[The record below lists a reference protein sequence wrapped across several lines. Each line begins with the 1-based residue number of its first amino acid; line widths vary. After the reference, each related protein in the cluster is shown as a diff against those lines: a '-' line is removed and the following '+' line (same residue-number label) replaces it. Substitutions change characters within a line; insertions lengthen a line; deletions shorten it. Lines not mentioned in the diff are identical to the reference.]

1 MNPFPLPSVAQS
13 LILELICPIV
23 VGETV
28 PLEQALGR
36 ILAQAVTAQ
45 QDFPYWDNGAMD
57 GYAVRYEDVATA
69 SVNHPV
75 KLNLRGEVAAG
86 KVPDHPV
93 LPGEAMR
100 IFTGAMVPTGADTV
114 VMQEVC
120 RREGDSVWVEQSP
133 KQRGEFVRCR
143 GDYYQ
148 ADAPWLSAGMV
159 VREAE
164 LAILATA
171 QVTQVLVW
179 RRPRVVLFSSGN
191 ELISPDRPL
200 QPGQIVD
207 SNQYAIRAFLQSQG
221 AEVISLGIVGDRRED
236 LRAVTRQAV
245 DQGDLVIS
253 TGGVS
258 VGDYDFI
265 PALLTELGGTLAI
278 EKVASK
284 PGKPLKVAK
293 FANGCVYFGIP
304 GNPVSALVSCWRFVQ
319 PALQKLSG
327 LAAPHAPTW
336 ITAQTQDFLKSDG
349 KRETYL
355 WGRLDF
361 TLGTPQFHLAKGSH
375 SSANLINLGGT
386 NSLAM
391 IPQGQTAIAA
401 QALVKVL
408 VQPRS
413 PFL

>member
-1 MNPFPLPSVAQS
+1 MNPFPLPTEAEARILDLITPIAAQ
-13 LILELICPIV
+13 EM
-23 VGETV
+23 VG
-28 PLEQALGR
+28 LEQAFGR
-36 ILAQAVTAQ
+36 ILSQAVTAQ
-45 QDFPYWDNGAMD
+45 QDFPYWDNAAMD
-57 GYAVRYEDVATA
+57 GYAVRYEDVAA
-69 SVNHPV
+69 AGENSVTLKV
-75 KLNLRGEVAAG
+75 RGEVAAG
-86 KVPDHPV
+86 QVPENSV
-93 LPGEAMR
+93 QPGEAMR
-100 IFTGAMVPTGADTV
+100 VFTGAMLPAGADTV

-120 RREGDSVWVEQSP
+120 RREGDQVWVDQAP
-133 KQRGEFVRCR
+133 QRRGEFVRCR

-148 ADAPWLSAGMV
+148 AGSPLLPAGMV
-159 VREAE
+159 LREAE

-171 QVTQVLVW
+171 QVTQVPVL
-179 RRPRVVLFSSGN
+179 RRPKVALFSSGN
-191 ELISPDRPL
+191 ELVSPDRPL

-207 SNQYAIRAFLQSQG
+207 SNQYAIRAFLQGQG
-221 AEVISLGIVGDRRED
+221 VEVISLGIVGDRQEE
-236 LRAVTRQAV
+236 LRKIISQAINQA
-245 DQGDLVIS
+245 DFVIS

-258 VGDYDFI
+258 VGDYDLI
-265 PALLTELGGTLAI
+265 PELLTELGGTLAI

-327 LAAPHAPTW
+327 LPAPHAPVW
-336 ITAQTQDFLKSDG
+336 ITAQTQDPLKSDD

-361 TLGTPQFHLAKGSH
+361 TPGTPQFHLAKGSH

-401 QALVKVL
+401 ETLVKVL
-408 VQPRS
+408 IQPGY
-413 PFL
+413 F